1 VADTEES
8 SRDMSTS
15 SSPQVGVRK
24 HFTSSILLW
33 MRTDQPRQKGMD
45 HWKGPHSG
53 IISAT
58 PGLEEYRQIHLAEV
72 NPGLWPA
79 IEDVETHIP
88 ADRKVDGIAE
98 VTFRSALSPFK
109 GRAQTQLAF
118 KDEINVFRRT
128 LLYAGA
134 PGTSRW
140 YELVGPD
147 AVGARAVVY
156 LRRRD
161 GVSGREFRRVIKKEL
176 VPAMIGTR
184 VLKELRTQT
193 FLPWHEKTWDTPDV
207 AHDNPADQ
215 RFHAS
220 LILGFADPGA
230 RTAFFAGP
238 DVTQLSQTLAPV
250 ASAIHAYDVSAAL
263 TYVKDGEVLPSYQ
276 E

>member
-1 VADTEES
+1 
-8 SRDMSTS
+8 MSTS
-15 SSPQVGVRK
+15 PSNPEVDVRK
-24 HFTSSILLW
+24 HFSSSILLW

-53 IISAT
+53 IIAAS

-79 IEDVETHIP
+79 ADGVETRIP
-88 ADRKVDGIAE
+88 ADRRIDGVAE
-98 VTFRSALSPFK
+98 VTFESALAPLR
-109 GRAQTQLAF
+109 GRAQTKLAF

-140 YELVGPD
+140 YDVADPAER
-147 AVGARAVVY
+147 VGARAVVY

-161 GVSGREFRRVIKKEL
+161 GVSGREFRGVIKKEL
-176 VPAMIGTR
+176 VPALVGSG

-193 FLPWHEKTWDTPDV
+193 FLPWNKRTWDTPDV

-220 LILGFADPGA
+220 LVLGFADPAA
-230 RTAFFAGP
+230 RTAFFEG
-238 DVTQLSQTLAPV
+238 TEIKQLSQTLAPV
-250 ASAIHAYDVSAAL
+250 ASAIHAYDVLAAL
-263 TYVKDGEVLPSYQ
+263 TFVKDGKILPHY
-276 E
+276 EE

>member
-1 VADTEES
+1 
-8 SRDMSTS
+8 MSTTS
-15 SSPQVGVRK
+15 SSPQVGVKK

-53 IISAT
+53 IIAAS
-58 PGLEEYRQIHLAEV
+58 PGLEEYRQIHLAEI
-72 NPGLWPA
+72 NPGRWPA
-79 IEDVETHIP
+79 VEGVETQMP
-88 ADRKVDGIAE
+88 ADRKVDGSAE
-98 VTFRSALSPFK
+98 VTFQSALSPLK
-109 GRAQTQLAF
+109 GRAQTRLAF

-140 YELVGPD
+140 YEVASSD
-147 AVGARAVVY
+147 ETVGARAVVY

-161 GVSGREFRRVIKKEL
+161 GVSGREFRRVNKLDL
-176 VPAMIGTR
+176 VPALIGAG

-193 FLPWHEKTWDTPDV
+193 FLPWNKRTWDTPDV

-220 LILGFADPGA
+220 LILGFSDTAA
-230 RTAFFAGP
+230 RSAFFEG
-238 DVTQLSQTLAPV
+238 TETQQLSQTLAPV
-250 ASAIHAYDVSAAL
+250 ASAIHAYDVSATL
-263 TYVKDGEVLPSYQ
+263 TFVKDGEILPHHLD
-276 E
+276 

>member
-1 VADTEES
+1 
-8 SRDMSTS
+8 MSTS
-15 SSPQVGVRK
+15 SSNPQVGVRK
-24 HFTSSILLW
+24 HFSSSILLW

-53 IISAT
+53 IIAAT
-58 PGLEEYRQIHLAEV
+58 PGLEEYRQIHLAEA

-79 IEDVETHIP
+79 TEGVETRIP
-88 ADRKVDGIAE
+88 ADRKVDGVAE
-98 VTFRSALSPFK
+98 VTFQSALSPLR
-109 GRAQTQLAF
+109 GRTQTQLAF
-118 KDEINVFRRT
+118 KDEVNVFRRT

-134 PGTSRW
+134 PGSSRW
-140 YELVGPD
+140 YEIADP
-147 AVGARAVVY
+147 AEIVGARAVVY

-161 GVSGREFRRVIKKEL
+161 GVGGHEFRRVIKKEL

-193 FLPWHEKTWDTPDV
+193 FLPWVEKTWDTPDV

-220 LILGFADPGA
+220 LILGFADA
-230 RTAFFAGP
+230 AAQTAFFEG
-238 DVTQLSQTLAPV
+238 THIEQLSQTLAPA
-250 ASAIHAYDVSAAL
+250 ASAIHAYDVFAAL
-263 TYVKDGEVLPSYQ
+263 TYVKDGEMLPHYQ